1 MEKSFS
7 ITLKILQDDAILASL
22 MLHFFP
28 IYILD
33 AQNFKVF
40 FSVKKTKRDTVSS
53 LCFSNSLEIGFGW
66 YDNWCAS
73 TIQVARSTIIK
84 SETSFSRR
92 SRYKGLVILRAKCWH
107 IFGTDIPPS
116 PPFVLRHKLTQK
128 KSNIKCVSMRQKE
141 SKFWTKANL
150 NLCWVE

>member
-40 FSVKKTKRDTVSS
+40 FSVKKTKRDIVSS
-53 LCFSNSLEIGFGW
+53 LCFSNTLEIGFGW
-66 YDNWCAS
+66 Y
-73 TIQVARSTIIK
+73 VPR
-84 SETSFSRR
+84 
-92 SRYKGLVILRAKCWH
+92 
-107 IFGTDIPPS
+107 
-116 PPFVLRHKLTQK
+116 
-128 KSNIKCVSMRQKE
+128 
-141 SKFWTKANL
+141 
-150 NLCWVE
+150 